1 MLPASKTAQLSPRSF
16 PPLPGVRDGGLAQH
30 APLEATQVG
39 NVLAPAPQPLSPTAR
54 PRPQRALPAT
64 LRRGARPDSAARG
77 RGEGRNLGAPP
88 RRPRW
93 PADGLN
99 LHEHEPMARAS
110 FLGPE
115 SQSDDEARPA
125 AGKTTP
131 PEEGEGGRPLAR
143 ELLSLTLPPLPR
155 PARGRPRPHVQLASP
170 HLPPAPPSGQSE
182 AAGGCALRLPLTDR
196 RLTPTKTRHLCFH
209 TRREEKKPISD
220 ETSAGSAPP
229 LPPPPRAMAASGG
242 DFSAPF
248 SLPLRLLQG
257 GPHSCPPPACPF
269 QRHDSYP
276 AVSQNGSTTLGGPAA
291 AAHPRKRTKPPSR
304 QSPDPLPSR
313 GSLPCTLR

>member
-229 LPPPPRAMAASGG
+229 LPPPPE
-242 DFSAPF
+242 PW
-248 SLPLRLLQG
+248 
-257 GPHSCPPPACPF
+257 
-269 QRHDSYP
+269 
-276 AVSQNGSTTLGGPAA
+276 
-291 AAHPRKRTKPPSR
+291 PRPVETF
-304 QSPDPLPSR
+304 PLPSPSPSGCCR
-313 GSLPCTLR
+313 ADRIPAHHPLAPSSVTTRTRLSHRTAPPRSEGLPRPPIPANAPSRPPARVPIPYLAEAL

>member
-1 MLPASKTAQLSPRSF
+1 MYNYDCFITIYQVPDIIFATAQPYCPSP
-16 PPLPGVRDGGLAQH
+16 PP
-30 APLEATQVG
+30 
-39 NVLAPAPQPLSPTAR
+39 
-54 PRPQRALPAT
+54 
-64 LRRGARPDSAARG
+64 
-77 RGEGRNLGAPP
+77 
-88 RRPRW
+88 
-93 PADGLN
+93 
-99 LHEHEPMARAS
+99 ARAS
-110 FLGPE
+110 CHVAQGRAARLCGAGPRGGPE
-115 SQSDDEARPA
+115 PGSASS
-125 AGKTTP
+125 P
-131 PEEGEGGRPLAR
+131 PPLAGGWTQLARTRANGKGQFSGPR
-143 ELLSLTLPPLPR
+143 EPIR
-155 PARGRPRPHVQLASP
+155 RRGPAGGGGRPRPHVQLASP

-313 GSLPCTLR
+313 GSLRSRSPKAQPLL

>member
-220 ETSAGSAPP
+220 ETSAGSAPLLP
-229 LPPPPRAMAASGG
+229 PPRSHGRVRWRLFRSLLPPPPVAAGRTA
-242 DFSAPF
+242 FLPTTR
-248 SLPLRLLQG
+248 LPLPASRLVPGCLTERLHHARRACRGRPSPQT
-257 GPHSCPPPACPF
+257 HQAALPPE
-269 QRHDSYP
+269 
-276 AVSQNGSTTLGGPAA
+276 
-291 AAHPRKRTKPPSR
+291 SR
-304 QSPDPLPSR
+304 SP
-313 GSLPCTLR
+313 T